1 MQPNDAGE
9 LERSATVDDEH
20 AGMRVD
26 VYLCEVLNLF
36 HRSQIAHRSVA
47 VAVDGAPAKLS
58 RKLRAGQQITV
69 RYTTP
74 PPVRAEAQPV
84 GFEILY
90 EDADVIVINKPR
102 GLVVHPGAGNRSGT
116 LVNGLLYHVQGL
128 GERFGDQV
136 RPGIVHRLDKDTT
149 GVLIAAKSPAA
160 LDALARQFALRTT
173 EKRYLAVVTGMLKGA
188 DGTIDAPIGRD
199 PRHRQ
204 RFAVN
209 APSGKPAVT
218 GYRVIGRF
226 DRRTLVELR
235 PQTGRTHQ
243 LRVHMASLGNPIVG
257 DTLYGR
263 ASGDDPLLLHA
274 SSLRIVLPGETVYR
288 EFVAQVPDD
297 FTVRVPEALLQR
309 IEASYARA
317 RPSTAAP
324 RTAE

>member
-1 MQPNDAGE
+1 MHPTDAGQF
-9 LERSATVDDEH
+9 ERSATVDDEH

-26 VYLCEVLNLF
+26 VYLSDVLDLF
-36 HRSQIAHRSVA
+36 HRSQIAHRSVT
-47 VAVDGAPAKLS
+47 VAVDGAPVKLS
-58 RKLRAGQQITV
+58 RRLRAGQLVTV

-74 PPVRAEAQPV
+74 PPVHAEAQPV

-90 EDADVIVINKPR
+90 EDADVVVINKPR

-160 LDALARQFALRTT
+160 LDALARQFAHRTT

-188 DGTIDAPIGRD
+188 DATIDAPIGRD

-209 APSGKPAVT
+209 APAGKPAVT
-218 GYRVIGRF
+218 RYRVIGRF

-235 PQTGRTHQ
+235 PETGRTHQ
-243 LRVHMASLGNPIVG
+243 LRVHMASLGCPIVG
-257 DTLYGR
+257 DAIYGR
-263 ASGDDPLLLHA
+263 SSGDDPLLLHA
-274 SSLRIVLPGETVYR
+274 WSLRIVLPGESAAR
-288 EFVAQVPDD
+288 EFVAQVPED
-297 FTVRVPEALLQR
+297 FSTRLPQALRRR
-309 IEASYARA
+309 IETSYAPA
-317 RPSTAAP
+317 QPSTEAP
-324 RTAE
+324 RTEG